1 MRNLGYEYL
10 KHIFFEKLKVWDM
23 FITKHLVTLVTK
35 TKSETYL
42 YIYIYRKKV
51 LKIKKLKKKQY

>member
-23 FITKHLVTLVTK
+23 SITKYLVTLVTK
-35 TKSETYL
+35 TKSET

>member
-35 TKSETYL
+35 TKSETY
-42 YIYIYRKKV
+42 IYIYRKKV